1 MVGPSAETESAAKRG
16 TNGQASTPPDELA
29 GFLERNA
36 DRLGGL
42 FRDLR
47 ILGNVDA
54 DRARLRLRR
63 IVARAQGLVA
73 LSIGAIVMI
82 AAGAL
87 FLAVGLDGAF
97 RALFADRPWLGDL
110 VAGLVL
116 LASLA
121 AAWLGA
127 RAARG
132 SAEARRLEKKYDEL
146 ERDHAP
152 RT

>member
-63 IVARAQGLVA
+63 VISRIQSLVV
-73 LSIGAIVMI
+73 LSIGAIVLV
-82 AAGAL
+82 AAGVVI
-87 FLAVGLDGAF
+87 LAVGVDGAF
-97 RALFADRPWLGDL
+97 RALFTDRPWLGDL
-110 VAGLVL
+110 VAGSVL
-116 LASLA
+116 IAAPA
-121 AAWLGA
+121 AAWLGV
-127 RAARG
+127 RAAAR
-132 SAEARRLEKKYDEL
+132 SAEARRLEKKYADL

-152 RT
+152 RP